1 MKYQN
6 DVAYKSPHDPP
17 ERQGGR
23 LLNLGII
30 CLSGGKGTTTTH
42 IAVAPKKPD
51 HPPPCNFLNDR
62 QDTFQRS
69 YLCLVDTIAGCLCGF
84 FIRTFR

>member
-1 MKYQN
+1 MKDQN

-30 CLSGGKGTTTTH
+30 CLSEGKGTTTTH
-42 IAVAPKKPD
+42 IAVAPKKQKKTLEIRIYSI
-51 HPPPCNFLNDR
+51 FR
-62 QDTFQRS
+62 QTQI
-69 YLCLVDTIAGCLCGF
+69 LK
-84 FIRTFR
+84 